1 MVVHEQGFRLLY
13 PWLKFLEVDAQGC
26 FVKSCLEKFCN
37 IFRKA
42 PTMETF
48 HYKFASKGLQR
59 YHKRKRIPSQV
70 FLVKIAKKFKSSY
83 SREYL

>member
-1 MVVHEQGFRLLY
+1 MVVHEQCFRLLY
-13 PWLKFLEVDAQGC
+13 LWLKFLEVDAQGC

-48 HYKFASKGLQR
+48 HYKFASKGLQ
-59 YHKRKRIPSQV
+59 
-70 FLVKIAKKFKSSY
+70 
-83 SREYL
+83 